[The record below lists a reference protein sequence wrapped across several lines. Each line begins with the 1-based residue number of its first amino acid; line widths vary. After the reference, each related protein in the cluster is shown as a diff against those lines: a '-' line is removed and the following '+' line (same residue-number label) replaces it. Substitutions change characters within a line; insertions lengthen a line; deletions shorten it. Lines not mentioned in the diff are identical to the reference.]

1 MSGSRNF
8 CSLYQGTYFTW
19 LESQTEIW
27 GTVFTL
33 LPVRPDLTLASIIW
47 SQKKKKKKV
56 LSKGK
61 ESQCV
66 FSPSPSR
73 YPSSIIPHKTFL
85 LCHSQSPNEAIS
97 QTRLPPAWV
106 PFSPRPSGLAPQHVC
121 CFPLLPLLGEA
132 DLHGRH
138 LALSTD
144 VLCQGLMQYLLLAQV
159 CFQ

>member
-8 CSLYQGTYFTW
+8 CSLHQGTYFPW

-27 GTVFTL
+27 RTFFTL
-33 LPVRPDLTLASIIW
+33 LPVRPDLTLAPIIW

-61 ESQCV
+61 ESECV

-73 YPSSIIPHKTFL
+73 HPSSIILHKTFL
-85 LCHSQSPNEAIS
+85 LCHSQCPNETVS

-106 PFSPRPSGLAPQHVC
+106 PFSPGPSGLEPRPLC
-121 CFPLLPLLGEA
+121 CFHLLPLLREA
-132 DLHGRH
+132 DLQVRH
-138 LALSTD
+138 LPLSTD
-144 VLCQGLMQYLLLAQV
+144 VVCQGLMQYLLLAHV

>member
-27 GTVFTL
+27 GTFFTL

-47 SQKKKKKKV
+47 SQKKKKV

-73 YPSSIIPHKTFL
+73 YPSSIIPHKAFL
-85 LCHSQSPNEAIS
+85 LCHSQSPEEAIS
-97 QTRLPPAWV
+97 QGRFPPAWV
-106 PFSPRPSGLAPQHVC
+106 PFPPGPSGLAPQHIC
-121 CFPLLPLLGEA
+121 YFHLLPLLGQA
-132 DLHGRH
+132 DLQVRH
-138 LALSTD
+138 LPLSTD
-144 VLCQGLMQYLLLAQV
+144 VLCQGLMQYRLLSV
-159 CFQ
+159 I